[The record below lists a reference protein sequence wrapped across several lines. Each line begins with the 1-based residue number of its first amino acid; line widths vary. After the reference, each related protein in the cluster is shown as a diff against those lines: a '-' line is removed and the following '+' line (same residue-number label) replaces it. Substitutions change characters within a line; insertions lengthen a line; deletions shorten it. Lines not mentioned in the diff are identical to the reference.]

1 MRKKILVT
9 GANGHLGV
17 NTIRALLK
25 NGHEVTAFVRKTS
38 NMSGL
43 NGLSLKYKYGDVRD
57 IDSLKEAANGCEV
70 IIHHAAVYKLWA
82 KTLSEIMEPAI
93 EGTRNLFLAASNSGI
108 EKIIYTSSTTAV
120 GTATDPKTPLTDKD
134 WNKSDLV
141 PYYVAKTK
149 AEELAWELSRKY
161 NIPMLVFCPSGVLG
175 RYDYGV
181 TPTSRLI
188 IEMLRGRGMTV
199 EGAFSFIDARD
210 AAEIYALAV
219 EKGKTGERYILS
231 TDGMLMKD
239 VGKMVTALTGK
250 WVPHFPFPR
259 SINIVTGMLFEMG
272 AKLTGWDPLF
282 TEGVARELSHRY
294 AIYDNS
300 KTLEH
305 FNYKLYS
312 MEETIQDTIRWFS
325 FIGKIRGNKS
335 LDNKFQPEPEWLE
348 SSR

>member
-1 MRKKILVT
+1 MSKNILVT

-17 NTIRALLK
+17 NTVRALLK
-25 NGHEVTAFVRKTS
+25 KGHKVTAFVRKTS
-38 NMSGL
+38 NL
-43 NGLSLKYKYGDVRD
+43 NGLKGLPLTYRYGDVRD
-57 IDSLKEAANGCEV
+57 IESLYEAVKGCEI

-82 KTLSEIMEPAI
+82 KTLAEIMEPAI
-93 EGTRNLFLAASNSGI
+93 EGTRNLFSAASNAGV

-120 GTATDPKTPLTDKD
+120 GTASDPKTPCTEKD

-149 AEELAWELSRKY
+149 AEELAWDLSRKY
-161 NIPMLVFCPSGVLG
+161 NIPMIVFCPSGVLG
-175 RYDYGV
+175 RYDYSV
-181 TPTSRLI
+181 TPTSRQI
-188 IEMLRGRGMTV
+188 VEMLRGRGMTV

-210 AAEIYALAV
+210 AGEIYALAV

-231 TDGMLMKD
+231 ADGILMKD

-250 WVPHFPFPR
+250 WIPHFPFPR
-259 SINIVTGMLFEMG
+259 SINIASGMLFEIG
-272 AKLTGWDPLF
+272 ARLTGWDPLF

-312 MEETIQDTIRWFS
+312 MEETMQDTIRWFS
-325 FIGKIRGNKS
+325 FIGKIKVNKS
-335 LDNKFQPEPEWLE
+335 LTGEFQPEAEWFE